1 MYNIYA
7 LFAAT
12 VSKVDPGGLPNQHG
26 AGEDDITTI
35 LAIVFNIIGALAVLM
50 IVISGLRY
58 ITSAGDPQKASQA
71 KDGIIAALAGV
82 AIALTARAIVAFVA
96 GNL

>member
-1 MYNIYA
+1 MYSIYA
-7 LFAAT
+7 LLAAT
-12 VSKVDPGGLPNQHG
+12 VSKIDPGGLPNQNS

-35 LAIVFNIIGALAVLM
+35 LGIVFNIVGALALLM

-58 ITSAGDPQKASQA
+58 ITSSGDPQKASQA

-96 GNL
+96 GSL